1 MSIPD
6 FQALFGYAGLRE
18 QFPTAKVFRAGALII
33 HAGRLLMVHHAE
45 ITGKKRVPERRGFPK
60 GSSEACDKSALDT
73 ARREVRE
80 ETGLDIFT
88 HKFIIR
94 PTAIIMPYQ
103 TSEMHIYFLV
113 DAIGDQPRVKICDP
127 REIAGY
133 SWYDYHNPDHL
144 PCKDRVLPQ
153 FTFSAHNILGA
164 ITDLIFFD
172 ALTA

>member
-1 MSIPD
+1 MSIPE
-6 FQALFGYAGLRE
+6 FQALFNYADLRK
-18 QFPTAKVFRAGALII
+18 QFPTAKVFRAGALIL

-45 ITGKKRVPERRGFPK
+45 IISKKRVPERRGFPK
-60 GSSEACDKSALDT
+60 GSFEACDKSALDT

-88 HKFIIR
+88 RKFIIR

-113 DAIGDQPRVKICDP
+113 DAIGDRPQVKICDP

-133 SWYDYHNPDHL
+133 SWYDLVPL
-144 PCKDRVLPQ
+144 ASKDCILPQ
-153 FTFSAHNILGA
+153 FTFSAHNILGV